1 VHTVD
6 ELDPWV
12 GPEFAEESVIGGIV
26 GVEDQSIGPLCIV
39 DA

>member
-1 VHTVD
+1 LVAHTVD

-26 GVEDQSIGPLCIV
+26 GAED
-39 DA
+39 